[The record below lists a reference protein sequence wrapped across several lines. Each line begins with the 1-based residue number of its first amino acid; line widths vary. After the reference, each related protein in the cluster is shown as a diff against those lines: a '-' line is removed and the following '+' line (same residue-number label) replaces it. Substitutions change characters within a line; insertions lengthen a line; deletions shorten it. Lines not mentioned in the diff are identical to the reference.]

1 MTYLP
6 RRPSGLP
13 LGLWGCA
20 VCTVLWGL
28 GAGLPAMAEDVPP
41 AVNPDGSPKLNY
53 VLGAVVSNGP
63 DYAGGDGRSSHLSP
77 SWALEYGRFR
87 LSTSR
92 GSTLMG
98 HGLEQRES
106 GATAILAESDR
117 FSLSASLRLDSG
129 RDSSDAPRLSGLP
142 DVRSTL
148 RARVSAG
155 YAITPRWS
163 VGAGLSQDILG
174 RDGGAQLNTSVS
186 YTLPVTQQ
194 TRMVFGAGANFG
206 DRTYVRNQF
215 GVPAVAGGAGAARL
229 PAYEPGGGLYNVGLG
244 VDVMTALNRHWV
256 VWGGVG
262 VSQVKGDAR
271 RSPLT
276 VRPTGYSASLG
287 LAYRCCR

>member
-1 MTYLP
+1 MTCFL
-6 RRPSGLP
+6 RICRGF
-13 LGLWGCA
+13 WG
-20 VCTVLWGL
+20 CTVLCGL
-28 GAGLPAMAEDVPP
+28 GSGLPAMADEAP
-41 AVNPDGSPKLNY
+41 ATPKANESTKLNY

-117 FSLSASLRLDSG
+117 FSLSASLRLDNG
-129 RDSSDAPRLSGLP
+129 RKNSDSPRLAGLP
-142 DVRSTL
+142 EVRSTV

-174 RDGGAQLNTSVS
+174 RDGG
-186 YTLPVTQQ
+186 
-194 TRMVFGAGANFG
+194 
-206 DRTYVRNQF
+206 
-215 GVPAVAGGAGAARL
+215 
-229 PAYEPGGGLYNVGLG
+229 
-244 VDVMTALNRHWV
+244 
-256 VWGGVG
+256 
-262 VSQVKGDAR
+262 
-271 RSPLT
+271 RS
-276 VRPTGYSASLG
+276 
-287 LAYRCCR
+287 

>member
-1 MTYLP
+1 MTYSL
-6 RRPSGLP
+6 RILR
-13 LGLWGCA
+13 GLWGC
-20 VCTVLWGL
+20 TVFWGL
-28 GAGLPAMAEDVPP
+28 GAGVPALAEEAPP
-41 AVNPDGSPKLNY
+41 AVHADGSPKLNY
-53 VLGAVVSNGP
+53 VLGAIVSSGP
-63 DYAGGDGRSSHLSP
+63 DYAGGDGRSVHLRP
-77 SWALEYGRFR
+77 AWALEYGRFR

-106 GATAILAESDR
+106 GATAVLAETDR
-117 FSLSASLRLDSG
+117 FNLSASLRLDNG
-129 RDSSDAPRLSGLP
+129 RKSSDSPLLAGLP
-142 DVRSTL
+142 EVRSTV

>member
-1 MTYLP
+1 MIHLP
-6 RRPSGLP
+6 RISP
-13 LGLWGCA
+13 GLWGCI
-20 VCTVLWGL
+20 VLWGL
-28 GAGLPAMAEDVPP
+28 GAGLPAMAEQAPSS
-41 AVNPDGSPKLNY
+41 VNADGSPKLNY
-53 VLGAVVSNGP
+53 VLGAVMSNGP
-63 DYAGGDGRSSHLSP
+63 DYAGSDRRSSHLGLA
-77 SWALEYGRFR
+77 WAVEYGRFR

-98 HGLEQRES
+98 HGLEQREA
-106 GATAILAESDR
+106 GATALLAETDR
-117 FSLSASLRLDSG
+117 FSLSASLRLDQG
-129 RDSSDAPRLSGLP
+129 RDESDSPRLSGLP
-142 DVRSTL
+142 EVQSTV

-174 RDGGAQLNTSVS
+174 HDGGAQLSTSVS

-194 TRMVFGAGANFG
+194 TRMVFGAGASFG
-206 DRTYVRNQF
+206 DSTYLRARF
-215 GVPAVAGGAGAARL
+215 GGPAVAGGAGASRL
-229 PAYEPGGGLYNVGLG
+229 PAYEPGGGLYSVDLG

-262 VSQVKGDAR
+262 VSQLQADAR

-276 VRPTGYSASLG
+276 VKPTAYSASVG

>member
-6 RRPSGLP
+6 RILQ
-13 LGLWGCA
+13 GLWG
-20 VCTVLWGL
+20 CTVLWGL
-28 GAGLPAMAEDVPP
+28 GAGLPAMAEEAPP
-41 AVNPDGSPKLNY
+41 SVNADGSPRLNY

-117 FSLSASLRLDSG
+117 FSLSASLRLDNG
-129 RDSSDAPRLSGLP
+129 RKNSDSPRLAGLP
-142 DVRSTL
+142 EVRSTV

-206 DRTYVRNQF
+206 DRNYVRNQF

>member
-6 RRPSGLP
+6 RIHPGLR
-13 LGLWGCA
+13 GCI
-20 VCTVLWGL
+20 VLWGL
-28 GAGLPAMAEDVPP
+28 GASLPALAEEAPSS
-41 AVNPDGSPKLNY
+41 VNADGSPKLNY

-63 DYAGGDGRSSHLSP
+63 DHAGSDRRSSHLGLA
-77 SWALEYGRFR
+77 WAVEYGRFR

-98 HGLEQRES
+98 HGLEQREA
-106 GATAILAESDR
+106 GATAILAETDR
-117 FSLSASLRLDSG
+117 FSLSASLRLDQG
-129 RDSSDAPRLSGLP
+129 RDESDSPRLSGLP
-142 DVRSTL
+142 EVRSTV

-194 TRMVFGAGANFG
+194 TRMVFGAGASFG
-206 DRTYVRNQF
+206 DRTYVRTRF
-215 GVPAVAGGAGAARL
+215 GVPATAGGAGASRL
-229 PAYEPGGGLYNVGLG
+229 PAYEPGGGLYSVDLG

-256 VWGGVG
+256 VWGGLG
-262 VSQVKGDAR
+262 VSQVQSDAR

-276 VRPTGYSASLG
+276 VRPTAYTASLG